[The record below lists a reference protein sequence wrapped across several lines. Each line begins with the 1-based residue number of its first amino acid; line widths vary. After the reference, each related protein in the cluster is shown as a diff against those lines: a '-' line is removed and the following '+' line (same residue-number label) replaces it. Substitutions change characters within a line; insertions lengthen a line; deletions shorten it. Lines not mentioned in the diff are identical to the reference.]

1 MEYVICFRCW
11 ETVEKMSNRQK
22 FCHECAV
29 KVHAESRRRWIKKYR
44 KLGTTGFHEHPCK
57 DFDKEYNYIQREKKK
72 LGF

>member
-11 ETVEKMSNRQK
+11 ETVEKKSNRQK
-22 FCHECAV
+22 FCHECA
-29 KVHAESRRRWIKKYR
+29 KKCHAESRRHWIKKYR
-44 KLGTTGFHEHPCK
+44 NLGTSGFHEHRCK